1 MNHEI
6 ESRVTSFLGLC
17 LSAGRLTTGQEACV
31 ELIRRGGAALALV
44 DGGASANTL
53 KRLSDA
59 CRSHDTPLYA
69 LSPGALGHSIGKPS
83 RMTVAVAP
91 DGMADRLLEM
101 LRDQPR
107 L

>member
-17 LSAGRLTTGQEACV
+17 LRARAAHHRAGGL
-31 ELIRRGGAALALV
+31 RGADPPGRAALALV

>member
-1 MNHEI
+1 MNHEA

-17 LSAGRLTTGQEACV
+17 LRAGRLVTGQEACV

-44 DGGASANTL
+44 DEGASANTL

-69 LSPGALGHSIGKPS
+69 LSPGALGHSIGKPG
-83 RMTVAVAP
+83 RMTAALGP
-91 DGMADRLLEM
+91 DGMTEKLLEM
-101 LRDQPR
+101 LQDQPR

>member
-17 LSAGRLTTGQEACV
+17 LRAGRLTTGQEACV

-44 DGGASANTL
+44 
-53 KRLSDA
+53 
-59 CRSHDTPLYA
+59 
-69 LSPGALGHSIGKPS
+69 GHSIGKPS